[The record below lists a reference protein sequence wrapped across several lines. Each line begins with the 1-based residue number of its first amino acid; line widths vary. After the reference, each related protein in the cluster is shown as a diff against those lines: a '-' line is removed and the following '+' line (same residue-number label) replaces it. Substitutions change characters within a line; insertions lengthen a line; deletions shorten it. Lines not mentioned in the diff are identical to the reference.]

1 MFDQARYHEAW
12 TLLFKKLV
20 LYIKELP
27 RRPYD
32 SYRDTSCHNSGSHS
46 PHSEI
51 CPTCIASLDLLVT
64 HLEEIDS
71 LQTLHD
77 TLRSPK
83 TKYLKSAL
91 TCCQRYD
98 DSKGY
103 EKSLCPF
110 VEDVTELCQ
119 DKIQKIP
126 SFATLLGLK
135 L

>member
-1 MFDQARYHEAW
+1 MSGQARYHEAW
-12 TLLFKKLV
+12 TLLFKELV
-20 LYIKELP
+20 LYIKKFP
-27 RRPYD
+27 RQ
-32 SYRDTSCHNSGSHS
+32 SSSTSCHSSMPHS
-46 PHSEI
+46 PRSDI
-51 CPTCIASLDLLVT
+51 CTTCIASLDRLIT

-77 TLRSPK
+77 TLRSPN
-83 TKYLKSAL
+83 TKYLKSVL
-91 TCCQRYD
+91 TCCKHNRNF
-98 DSKGY
+98 GFR
-103 EKSLCPF
+103 EHEGFICPF